1 LLLLGSIRC
10 TKIYIYFFV
19 FFILS
24 FQSFFLFYSR
34 MRIAEACG
42 VLAKQRNPNP
52 DIEMLKHLRRH
63 GATRCFIF
71 LFSFFVFFSLRRTSW
86 ATEWEREK
94 GRPAG
99 QDFVFICKIAFRL
112 SRKREREKNARVNWL
127 NAKLFFFSCMPNRII
142 IRTFPST
149 IQ

>member
-1 LLLLGSIRC
+1 MFFNDGYDVSSAVGDSEHYIRNCSADSFISFILLLLGSIRC

-86 ATEWEREK
+86 ATE
-94 GRPAG
+94 
-99 QDFVFICKIAFRL
+99 
-112 SRKREREKNARVNWL
+112 
-127 NAKLFFFSCMPNRII
+127 
-142 IRTFPST
+142 
-149 IQ
+149 